1 MWARRASGGAPSPA
15 AKVRGVILPLVVAL
29 GFVAALLLPLV
40 RRLLGRYAIVA
51 FVAIPACLAV
61 VFVWQAPRV
70 LDGEPVRW
78 SMAWVPQLYLSL
90 SFSLDGLSLLFA
102 LLISGIGVA
111 VILYAE
117 RYLHGHPEI
126 DRFHALALAF
136 MASMLGLVLADDLLL
151 VLVFWGLTGV
161 TSYLLIGFEH
171 TVSVSRLSA
180 QQALIVTVSGEL
192 AMIAG
197 LVLLGLAAD
206 TFSISALLPE
216 GELVQ
221 ADARYGL
228 LTVLIL
234 LGALA
239 KSAQFPFHFW
249 LPNAM
254 AAPTP
259 VSAYLHSATM
269 VTAGVYLVSR
279 LTPVLG
285 GTELWTVILVISGGA
300 TMLIGNVLALR
311 QHDMKLVLAYS
322 TVGALGTMVA
332 LVGLGTDT
340 AFMAAMALL
349 LAHALY
355 KAGLFL
361 VTGIVDHEMGTRELD
376 RFSGLAR
383 IMPLTT
389 AAAALGAVSMA
400 GIAPTIGFA
409 AKELGLKSGLAAG
422 EATVLVTAAL
432 VVAGAAT
439 VGVAA
444 IVSIGPFAGSL
455 RTARDG
461 AHEPG
466 WPMWLAPL
474 VLGSIGLLAGL
485 FPGLGSGPLV
495 SAAAEAIGGGQSKY
509 GVEPWYGVD
518 LALVLSLASIAAG
531 AVIFWRRLDVR
542 ALVAGID
549 LGHRLGPE
557 KLYVMSEVSMLHT
570 VKRITGATQ
579 NGKLRLYLLTVIAT
593 LVALVWTTVLWSGA
607 LPPLHLELDL
617 YPWEAIVVGIIVAG
631 SAVAVTTR
639 SRLGAVTA
647 LGAVGYGIS
656 LVYVFFGAPDLAI
669 AQILVETLTVLL
681 FVLVFYHMPR
691 FGVETARAS
700 KVRDAVIAGAAG
712 LLMTG
717 FVLAAVS
724 VPSDSISDWFLQGSL
739 ALAKG
744 QNVVNT
750 IIVDFRSLDTLGEV
764 FVLAVAGFGVYALL
778 KLRARR
784 ATEVEER

>member
-1 MWARRASGGAPSPA
+1 VVLPIAVASG
-15 AKVRGVILPLVVAL
+15 
-29 GFVAALLLPLV
+29 FVLALLVPLV
-40 RRLLGRYAIVA
+40 RRLFGRYAIVV
-51 FVAIPACLAV
+51 FVALPAVLAV
-61 VFVWQAPRV
+61 LLASLAGGVV
-70 LDGEPVRW
+70 DGTPVRW
-78 SMAWVPQLYLSL
+78 SVEWVPQLELSL

-102 LLISGIGVA
+102 LLITGVGAA
-111 VILYAE
+111 VLLYAE

-126 DRFHALALAF
+126 DRFHALTLAF

-171 TVSVSRLSA
+171 TIGTSRLSA

-197 LVLLGLAAD
+197 LVLLGYAGE
-206 TFSISALLPE
+206 TFIISELFGA
-216 GELVQ
+216 GEAVR
-221 ADARYGL
+221 ASASYGL
-228 LTVLIL
+228 LTFLVL

-279 LTPVLG
+279 LTPILG
-285 GTELWTVILVISGGA
+285 GTELWTVVLVVSGGL
-300 TMLIGNVLALR
+300 TMLIGNILALR
-311 QHDMKLVLAYS
+311 QHDLKLVLAYS
-322 TVGALGTMVA
+322 TVGALGTMVL
-332 LVGLGTDT
+332 LVGLGSDT
-340 AFMAAMALL
+340 AFTAAMALL

-383 IMPLTT
+383 IMPLT
-389 AAAALGAVSMA
+389 AIAAALAALSMA
-400 GIAPTIGFA
+400 GIPPMIGFA
-409 AKELGLKSGLAAG
+409 AKELGLKSGLAVD
-422 EATVLVTAAL
+422 ESTLIVTAAL

-444 IVSIGPFAGSL
+444 MASLGPFSGTL
-455 RTARDG
+455 RTARAGGHDP
-461 AHEPG
+461 A
-466 WPMWLAPL
+466 WAMWLGPI
-474 VLGSIGLLAGL
+474 VLGLFGVLAGL
-485 FPGLGSGPLV
+485 MPALGSGPLV
-495 SAAAEAIGGGQSKY
+495 AGAAEAIGGGGSSY

-518 LALVLSLASIAAG
+518 LALALSLLSITAG
-531 AVIFWRRLDVR
+531 AVIFWRRLDTR
-542 ALVAGID
+542 ALIARID
-549 LGHRLGPE
+549 VGYRIGPE
-557 KLYVMSEVSMLHT
+557 KVYVLLELAMLHFA
-570 VKRITGATQ
+570 KRLTGWLQ
-579 NGKLRLYLLTVIAT
+579 NGRLRVYLLTVVAT
-593 LVALVWTTVLWSGA
+593 LVALVWLILLYAGG
-607 LPPLHLELDL
+607 LPALELDWDL
-617 YPWEAIVVGIIVAG
+617 YPWEAIIAVLIAG
-631 SAVAVTTR
+631 GAVVAVTSR

-647 LGAVGYGIS
+647 LGVVGYGIA
-656 LVYVFFGAPDLAI
+656 LVYVLFSAPDLAI

-691 FGVETARAS
+691 FGADTARS
-700 KVRDAVIAGAAG
+700 SRLRDGAIAIAAG
-712 LLMTG
+712 VLMTT
-717 FVLAAVS
+717 FVLAASGTVTEPVS
-724 VPSDSISDWFLQGSL
+724 TFFMENSQP
-739 ALAKG
+739 LAKG

-764 FVLAVAGFGVYALL
+764 AVLAIAGFGVFALL
-778 KLRARR
+778 KLRTRKRGAEGE
-784 ATEVEER
+784 A

>member
-1 MWARRASGGAPSPA
+1 
-15 AKVRGVILPLVVAL
+15 
-29 GFVAALLLPLV
+29 
-40 RRLLGRYAIVA
+40 LLGRFAI
-51 FVAIPACLAV
+51 V
-61 VFVWQAPRV
+61 VFVATPASVALV
-70 LDGEPVRW
+70 LLGLSPGVLEGEPVRW
-78 SMAWVPQLYLSL
+78 STAWVPQLELAF
-90 SFSLDGLSLLFA
+90 SFSLDGLSLLFG
-102 LLISGIGVA
+102 LLISGIGVV

-117 RYLHGHPEI
+117 HYLHGHPEI

-151 VLVFWGLTGV
+151 VLVFWGLTGI
-161 TSYLLIGFEH
+161 TSFLLIGFEH
-171 TVSVSRLSA
+171 GIATSRLSA

-197 LVLLGLAAD
+197 LVLLGYAAD
-206 TFSISALLPE
+206 TFRISELLSA
-216 GELVQ
+216 GALVQ
-221 ADARYGL
+221 ADSRYGL
-228 LTVLIL
+228 LTMLIL

-285 GTELWTVILVISGGA
+285 GTEGWAIVLTVSGGL

-311 QHDMKLVLAYS
+311 QHDLKLVLAYS
-322 TVGALGTMVA
+322 TVGALGTMVL
-332 LVGLGTDT
+332 LVGLGSET
-340 AFMAAMALL
+340 AFTAAMALL

-383 IMPLTT
+383 IMPLTA

-400 GIAPTIGFA
+400 GVPPMIGFA
-409 AKELGLKSGLAAG
+409 AKELGLKAGLAVESSA
-422 EATVLVTAAL
+422 ALVAAAL

-444 IVSIGPFAGSL
+444 IASVGPFAGPL

-461 AHEPG
+461 GHDPA
-466 WPMWLAPL
+466 WAMWLGPL
-474 VLGSIGLLAGL
+474 ALGLVGVLAGL
-485 FPGLGSGPLV
+485 APALGSGALV
-495 SAAAEAIGGGQSKY
+495 AAAAEAIGDGSAKY
-509 GVEPWYGVD
+509 GIEPWYGVD
-518 LALVLSLASIAAG
+518 LALALSLISIAAG
-531 AVIFWRRLDVR
+531 LVLFWRRLEVR
-542 ALVAGID
+542 VLVGRID
-549 LGHRLGPE
+549 LGYRIGPE
-557 KLYVMSEVSMLHT
+557 KLYVLLEVGMLHS
-570 VKRITGATQ
+570 VKRLTALIQ
-579 NGKLRLYLLTVIAT
+579 NGRLRLYLLTVVAT
-593 LVALVWTTVLWSGA
+593 LVALVWLIVAWSGGMQW
-607 LPPLHLELDL
+607 PELERDL
-617 YPWEAIVVGIIVAG
+617 YVWEALIAALIVGGA
-631 SAVAVTTR
+631 AVAVTTR

-647 LGAVGYGIS
+647 LGAVGYGIA
-656 LVYVFFGAPDLAI
+656 LVYLLFSAPDLAI

-681 FVLVFYHMPR
+681 FVLVFWHMPR
-691 FGVETARAS
+691 FGVETARGS
-700 KVRDAVIAGAAG
+700 KVRDAIIAISAG
-712 LLMTG
+712 VLVSG
-717 FVLAAVS
+717 FVLAATGNRTDPVG
-724 VPSDSISDWFLQGSL
+724 DWFLQNSQP
-739 ALAKG
+739 LAKG

-750 IIVDFRSLDTLGEV
+750 IIVDFRALDTLGEV
-764 FVLAVAGFGVYALL
+764 FVLAVAGFGVFALL

-784 ATEVEER
+784 RGAGDP

>member
-1 MWARRASGGAPSPA
+1 M
-15 AKVRGVILPLVVAL
+15 VLPFAVLL
-29 GFVAALLLPLV
+29 GFALALLVPIV
-40 RRLLGRYAIVA
+40 RRLAGRFAIVA
-51 FVAIPACLAV
+51 FVATPAVLALL
-61 VFVWQAPRV
+61 FLGQAPAV
-70 LDGEPVRW
+70 IDGEPVRW
-78 SMAWVPQLYLSL
+78 STEWVPQLELAF
-90 SFSLDGLSLLFA
+90 SFSLDGLALLFS
-102 LLISGIGVA
+102 LLISGIGVV

-117 RYLHGHPEI
+117 HYLHGHPEV

-171 TVSVSRLSA
+171 TIGTSRLSA

-197 LVLLGLAAD
+197 LVMLGYAGESFRISELLGA
-206 TFSISALLPE
+206 

-221 ADARYGL
+221 ADSRYGL
-228 LTVLIL
+228 LTLLIL

-285 GTELWTVILVISGGA
+285 GSELWIVVLTVSGGL
-300 TMLIGNVLALR
+300 TMLIGNILALR
-311 QHDMKLVLAYS
+311 QHDLKLVLAYS
-322 TVGALGTMVA
+322 TVGALGTMVL
-332 LVGLGTDT
+332 LVGLGSET
-340 AFMAAMALL
+340 AFAAAMALL

-383 IMPLTT
+383 IMPLT
-389 AAAALGAVSMA
+389 AVAAALGAVSMA
-400 GIAPTIGFA
+400 GIPPTIGFA
-409 AKELGLKSGLAAG
+409 AKELGLKAALATD
-422 EATVLVTAAL
+422 ESTVIVTAAL

-444 IVSIGPFAGSL
+444 IASLGPFRGPL

-461 AHEPG
+461 GHDPA
-466 WPMWLAPL
+466 WAMWLGPL
-474 VLGSIGLLAGL
+474 VLGMVGVLAGL
-485 FPGLGSGPLV
+485 APALGSGPLV
-495 SAAAEAIGGGQSKY
+495 AAAAEAIGGGQAKY

-518 LALVLSLASIAAG
+518 LALGLSLVSIAAG
-531 AVIFWRRLDVR
+531 LLVFWRRLDVR
-542 ALVAGID
+542 ALVGRFDQGYRI
-549 LGHRLGPE
+549 GPE
-557 KLYVMSEVSMLHT
+557 KIYVLLVVWMLHS
-570 VKRITGATQ
+570 VKRITAVTQ
-579 NGKLRLYLLTVIAT
+579 NGRLRLYLLTVVTT
-593 LVALVWTTVLWSGA
+593 LVALVWIIVAWSGG
-607 LPPLHLELDL
+607 LPPLEFERDL
-617 YPWEAIVVGIIVAG
+617 YPWEAIIAALIVGGA
-631 SAVAVTTR
+631 AVAVTTR

-647 LGAVGYGIS
+647 LGAVGYGIA
-656 LVYVFFGAPDLAI
+656 LVYLLFSAPDLAI

-681 FVLVFYHMPR
+681 FVLVFWHMPR
-691 FGVETARAS
+691 FGVETARGS
-700 KVRDAVIAGAAG
+700 KVRDAAVALAAG
-712 LLMTG
+712 ILMTG
-717 FVLAAVS
+717 FVLAV
-724 VPSDSISDWFLQGSL
+724 VGDSTDPIGDWFLQNSQP
-739 ALAKG
+739 LAKG

-750 IIVDFRSLDTLGEV
+750 IIVDFRALDTLGEV
-764 FVLAVAGFGVYALL
+764 FVLGVAGFGVYALL

-784 ATEVEER
+784 REEGEA

>member
-1 MWARRASGGAPSPA
+1 MS
-15 AKVRGVILPLVVAL
+15 LPIAVSL
-29 GFVAALLLPLV
+29 GFVLALLVPLV
-40 RRLLGRYAIVA
+40 RHLLGRYAIVVLVA
-51 FVAIPACLAV
+51 TPAVLAALFVSLAPGV
-61 VFVWQAPRV
+61 I
-70 LDGEPVRW
+70 DGEPVRW
-78 SMAWVPQLYLSL
+78 STAWVPQLELAF
-90 SFSLDGLSLLFA
+90 SFSLDGLSLLFC
-102 LLISGIGVA
+102 LLITGVGVA

-117 RYLHGHPEI
+117 HYLHGHPEI

-171 TVSVSRLSA
+171 TIGTSRLSA

-197 LVLLGLAAD
+197 LVLLGYAGE
-206 TFSISALLPE
+206 TFRISELLSE
-216 GELVQ
+216 GAQVQ
-221 ADARYGL
+221 ADSRYGL
-228 LTVLIL
+228 LTFLIL

-285 GTELWTVILVISGGA
+285 GSEGWTIALTVCGGL
-300 TMLIGNVLALR
+300 TMLIGNILALR
-311 QHDMKLVLAYS
+311 QHDLKLVLAYS
-322 TVGALGTMVA
+322 TVGALGTMVL
-332 LVGLGTDT
+332 LVGLGSDT
-340 AFMAAMALL
+340 AFTAAMALL

-383 IMPLTT
+383 IMPLTAL
-389 AAAALGAVSMA
+389 AAGLGAVSMA
-400 GIAPTIGFA
+400 GIPPMIGFA
-409 AKELGLKSGLAAG
+409 AKELGLKSGLATDESAL
-422 EATVLVTAAL
+422 VVTAAL

-444 IVSIGPFAGSL
+444 IASLGPFSGTL

-461 AHEPG
+461 GHDPA
-466 WPMWLAPL
+466 WAMWLAPL
-474 VLGSIGLLAGL
+474 ALGLLGVLAGL
-485 FPGLGSGPLV
+485 APGLGSGPLV
-495 SAAAEAIGGGQSKY
+495 AAAADAIGGGQAKY

-518 LALVLSLASIAAG
+518 LALALSLLSIAAG
-531 AVIFWRRLDVR
+531 LVVFWRRLDVR
-542 ALVAGID
+542 VLVGRFD
-549 LGHRLGPE
+549 LGYRIGPE
-557 KLYVMSEVSMLHT
+557 KLYVLLEVWMLHG
-570 VKRITGATQ
+570 VKRITAFMQG
-579 NGKLRLYLLTVIAT
+579 GRLRLYLLTVTTT
-593 LVALVWTTVLWSGA
+593 LVVLVWLIVAWSGTR
-607 LPPLHLELDL
+607 PSLDL
-617 YPWEAIVVGIIVAG
+617 DVDLYAWEAIIAVLIVGGA
-631 SAVAVTTR
+631 AVAVTTR

-647 LGAVGYGIS
+647 LGAVGYGIA
-656 LVYVFFGAPDLAI
+656 LVYLLFSAPDLAI

-681 FVLVFYHMPR
+681 FVLVFWHMPR
-691 FGVETARAS
+691 FGVETARGS
-700 KVRDAVIAGAAG
+700 KLRDAVVALAAG
-712 LLMTG
+712 VLMTG
-717 FVLAAVS
+717 FVLAAVGTDDE
-724 VPSDSISDWFLQGSL
+724 PIADWFLQNSQP
-739 ALAKG
+739 LAKG

-750 IIVDFRSLDTLGEV
+750 IIVDFRALDTLGEV
-764 FVLAVAGFGVYALL
+764 FVLAVAGFGVAALL

-784 ATEVEER
+784 RGEGEA

>member
-1 MWARRASGGAPSPA
+1 MA
-15 AKVRGVILPLVVAL
+15 LPIAVAL
-29 GFVAALLLPLV
+29 GFVLALLVPLV
-40 RRLLGRYAIVA
+40 RRLLGRFAI
-51 FVAIPACLAV
+51 V
-61 VFVWQAPRV
+61 VFVATPAVLALLFVSLAPGV
-70 LDGEPVRW
+70 VEGDPLRW
-78 SMAWVPQLYLSL
+78 STAWVPQLFLSL
-90 SFSLDGLSLLFA
+90 SFSLDGLSLLFC

-117 RYLHGHPEI
+117 RYLHGHPEV

-171 TVSVSRLSA
+171 TIGTSRLAA
-180 QQALIVTVSGEL
+180 QQALLVTVSGEL

-197 LVLLGLAAD
+197 LVLLGFAGE
-206 TFSISALLPE
+206 TFSISELL
-216 GELVQ
+216 GLGSMVQ
-221 ADARYGL
+221 ADPRYGL
-228 LTVLIL
+228 LTFLIL

-285 GTELWTVILVISGGA
+285 GTELWTIVLVVSGGS
-300 TMLIGNVLALR
+300 TMLIGNILALR
-311 QHDMKLVLAYS
+311 QHDLKLVLAYS
-322 TVGALGTMVA
+322 TVGALGTMVL
-332 LVGLGTDT
+332 LVGLGSDT
-340 AFMAAMALL
+340 AFVAAMALL

-361 VTGIVDHEMGTRELD
+361 VTGIIDHEMGTRELD

-383 IMPLTT
+383 IMPLT
-389 AAAALGAVSMA
+389 AVAAALGAVSMA
-400 GIAPTIGFA
+400 GIPPMIGFA
-409 AKELGLKSGLAAG
+409 AKELGLKSALAV
-422 EATVLVTAAL
+422 EDSTVVVTVAL
-432 VVAGAAT
+432 VIAGAAT

-444 IVSIGPFAGSL
+444 LASVGPFGGPL

-461 AHEPG
+461 GHDPG
-466 WPMWLAPL
+466 PAMWL
-474 VLGSIGLLAGL
+474 
-485 FPGLGSGPLV
+485 GPLTLGV
-495 SAAAEAIGGGQSKY
+495 IGVLAALVPALGFGRLVGAAADAIGGGAAKY

-518 LALVLSLASIAAG
+518 LALGLSLLSIAAG
-531 AVIFWRRLDVR
+531 ALVFWRRFEVR
-542 ALVAGID
+542 VAVGRAD
-549 LGHRLGPE
+549 LGHRIGPE
-557 KLYVMSEVSMLHT
+557 KLYVLLEVWMLHS
-570 VKRITGATQ
+570 VKRLTAVMQ
-579 NGKLRLYLLTVIAT
+579 NGRLRLYLLTVVTT
-593 LVALVWTTVLWSGA
+593 LVALVWLIVLWTAGEMPA
-607 LPPLHLELDL
+607 LGLELDL
-617 YPWEAIVVGIIVAG
+617 YLWEAIIAGLIVAG
-631 SAVAVTTR
+631 AAVAVTSS

-647 LGAVGYGIS
+647 LGAVGYGIA
-656 LVYVFFGAPDLAI
+656 LVYLLFGAPDLAI

-681 FVLVFYHMPR
+681 FVLVFWHMPR

-700 KVRDAVIAGAAG
+700 KVRDALVAASAGV
-712 LLMTG
+712 LMTF
-717 FVLAAVS
+717 FVLAAVGNTTI
-724 VPSDSISDWFLQGSL
+724 PISDWFLENSQP
-739 ALAKG
+739 LAKG

-750 IIVDFRSLDTLGEV
+750 IIVDFRALDTLGEV
-764 FVLAVAGFGVYALL
+764 FVLAVAGFGVFALL

-784 ATEVEER
+784 RGEGEP